1 MTPLRRKMIEE
12 LQIRPRAVSRQRNSL
27 RRMVR
32 FAQHYRRWAHFETIG
47 IPPARRS
54 REANESPLT
63 PTTTCGTPAT
73 QTKRHFTVIL
83 NQFNHPTGRLPAC
96 SALFFRLRPARDT
109 PPGNAMCL
117 RGKYLADS
125 DQSADWGHNA
135 PGTPKT
141 AP

>member
-73 QTKRHFTVIL
+73 QTKRHFTVIFESI
-83 NQFNHPTGRLPAC
+83 QSSDRQTTGRFCTLFSPPAC
-96 SALFFRLRPARDT
+96 PRHTPWQCHVIVGEILSGFGPIGRLGA
-109 PPGNAMCL
+109 
-117 RGKYLADS
+117 
-125 DQSADWGHNA
+125 
-135 PGTPKT
+135 
-141 AP
+141 